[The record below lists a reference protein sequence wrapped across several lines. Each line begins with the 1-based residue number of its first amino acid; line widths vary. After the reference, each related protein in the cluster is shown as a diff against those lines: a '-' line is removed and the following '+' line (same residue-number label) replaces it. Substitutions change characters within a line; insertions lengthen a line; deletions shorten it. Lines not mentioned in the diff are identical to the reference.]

1 MTGAAAREQFDA
13 LADQVDAA
21 YAQMR
26 QLCSTEVGNAYR
38 TRFAERLETQARAN
52 RGLMYRFFGQIADPP
67 DEAGM
72 APGMV
77 NSVAARLRITPGEV
91 KRRMTTAATLCPR
104 RQLSGAPLPPHL
116 RYVAA
121 AVATGQIGEDHVKVI
136 AKAIK

>member
-1 MTGAAAREQFDA
+1 MGEFMTGAAAREQFDA

-67 DEAGM
+67 DEARM
-72 APGMV
+72 APRMV
-77 NSVAARLRITPGEV
+77 N
-91 KRRMTTAATLCPR
+91 
-104 RQLSGAPLPPHL
+104 
-116 RYVAA
+116 
-121 AVATGQIGEDHVKVI
+121 
-136 AKAIK
+136 